1 VPELRERM
9 RSMAEAARSRLRSL
23 KAEEVVGELLE
34 LETDRWALSVLVSG
48 KEMAFRH
55 TRLVWDHYIYAQATT
70 LAIATIG
77 SEFVVLGAARVRYK
91 RPAFV
96 GERLVARAKVGV
108 HKGNKYAVSVRTKV
122 QDREIFLGRFIVVA
136 LPEEEATGGVP
147 CAGC

>member
-1 VPELRERM
+1 
-9 RSMAEAARSRLRSL
+9 MAESAQSRLRSL
-23 KAEEVVGELLE
+23 KAEEVVGDLLE
-34 LETDRWALSVLVSG
+34 LETDRWALSLLATT

-77 SEFVVLGAARVRYK
+77 AEFVVVGAARLHYK

-122 QDREIFLGRFIVVA
+122 RDREIFVGRLVVAA
-136 LPEEEATGGVP
+136 LPEEEVAGGGA
-147 CAGC
+147 CEIC